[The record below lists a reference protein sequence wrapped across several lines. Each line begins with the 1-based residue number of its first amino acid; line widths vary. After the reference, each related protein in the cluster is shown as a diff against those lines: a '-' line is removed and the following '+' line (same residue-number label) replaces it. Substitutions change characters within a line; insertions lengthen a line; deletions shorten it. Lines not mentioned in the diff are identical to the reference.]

1 MTKQEL
7 TFTLA
12 EKLNGLPWE
21 EVERSMEYYDEMIND
36 RMEEGMSE
44 EQAIAALGSI
54 DEIAAQILADIPLS
68 RIVRA
73 KIKPKRSLRAW
84 EIILLILGSPLWLSL
99 LLAAFSVV
107 LSLFASFWACKLICQ
122 RINLYNH
129 TGLPFA
135 FHEPLFRDGCLL

>member
-7 TFTLA
+7 TLALA
-12 EKLNGLPWE
+12 ERLNGLPWE
-21 EVERSMEYYDEMIND
+21 EIERSMEYYDEMIDD
-36 RMEEGMSE
+36 RMDEGMSE
-44 EQAIAALGSI
+44 AEAIAALGSI

-99 LLAAFSVV
+99 LIAGFSIVF
-107 LSLFASFWACKLICQ
+107 SLFASFWAVMIA
-122 RINLYNH
+122 LYACDLAFAISAVAC
-129 TGLPFA
+129 LP
-135 FHEPLFRDGCLL
+135 CSI